1 MDTNRTVD
9 LSVGFL
15 LVLGLISLAY
25 VSVSFGNLNLFG
37 GDRYQV
43 KAVFSNVAG
52 LNENTEVEMLG
63 IRVGSVTDIRL
74 QDYQAHVTLAVNRDV
89 TLPKGTIASI
99 KTEGLLGEKYVAL
112 SPGGMPGDISKDGS
126 GRIMETNDPLILE
139 DLIGKMAFGQ
149 VGGESE

>member
-15 LVLGLISLAY
+15 LVLGLACLAY

-37 GDRYQV
+37 GNEYPV

-74 QDYQAHVTLAVNRDV
+74 ENYKAHVTLAIQKDV
-89 TLPKGTIASI
+89 TLPQGTIASV
-99 KTEGLLGEKYVAL
+99 KTEGLLGEKYVSL
-112 SPGGMPGDISKDGS
+112 SPGGMPGNIAKDGT
-126 GRIMETNDPLILE
+126 GEIVQTNDPIILE

-149 VGGESE
+149 VGGGSE